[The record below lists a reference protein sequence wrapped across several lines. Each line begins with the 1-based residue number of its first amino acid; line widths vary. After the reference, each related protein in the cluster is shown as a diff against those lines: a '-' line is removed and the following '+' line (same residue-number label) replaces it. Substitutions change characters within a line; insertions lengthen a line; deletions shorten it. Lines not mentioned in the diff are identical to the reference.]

1 MKTLKLKKAEPT
13 LAQKPVAPAEGGA
26 PAPAAEAAAPAAA
39 APSAAPFVSSR
50 HANPLEAGAAA
61 PVKKDNWIYAGVLAI
76 LTTLILIALIC
87 YQYFVDFKALE
98 IA

>member
-13 LAQKPVAPAEGGA
+13 LAQKPAAPAEASA
-26 PAPAAEAAAPAAA
+26 PAPAAAAPAA

-76 LTTLILIALIC
+76 LTTLILIALLC

-98 IA
+98 LA

>member
-13 LAQKPVAPAEGGA
+13 VSQKPVPPAEGAA
-26 PAPAAEAAAPAAA
+26 PAPDAAAAPAA
-39 APSAAPFVSSR
+39 SAAPFVSSR

-61 PVKKDNWIYAGVLAI
+61 PRKKDNWIYAGVLAI
-76 LTTLILIALIC
+76 LTTIALIALIC